1 MQGIEHVNSHK
12 KGHGKSAEA
21 RIVLID
27 DCPHFCRI
35 MEAAAQKQGIYLKA
49 YSSLADMYTIANLK
63 KFDLALI
70 DYQLESFC
78 GLEIAEYV
86 DIFFQDLPVVI
97 VSGND
102 VPHTKPWPASIKG
115 FLTKSLGAVEIL
127 QRALAI
133 GEKCRIYQMLEQGT
147 LPSSMTH
154 LI

>member
-1 MQGIEHVNSHK
+1 MHGIKHVNTHAQGQGPS
-12 KGHGKSAEA
+12 KSEA

-35 MEAAAQKQGIYLKA
+35 MEAAAKRQGLYLKA

-63 KFDLALI
+63 NFDLALI
-70 DYQLESFC
+70 DYHLDSFC

-97 VSGND
+97 VSGDD
-102 VPHTKPWPASIKG
+102 VPRKKPWPESVKG
-115 FLTKSLGAVEIL
+115 FLTKSLGAQEIL

-133 GEKCRIYQMLEQGT
+133 GEKCRLYQMLERGT
-147 LPSSMTH
+147 
-154 LI
+154 IAGNAI